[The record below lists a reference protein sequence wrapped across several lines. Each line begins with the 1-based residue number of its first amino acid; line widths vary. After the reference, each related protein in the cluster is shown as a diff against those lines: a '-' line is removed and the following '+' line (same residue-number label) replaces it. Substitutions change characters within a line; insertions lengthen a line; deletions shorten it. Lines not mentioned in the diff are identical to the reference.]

1 MINCPHGDFPHGG
14 IIKMAELIR
23 TKEDGSIGFGDY
35 TLFEKT
41 KLSDFEFQGNVYKC
55 KTFKELTRLE
65 KNDMFLYESE
75 PGTNVEGLKV
85 EGEKVTFT
93 VEGDGDTQITLGL
106 EDDTKYTVKVGDKD
120 LGILETKLGGKLSI
134 AVELRPDEPKAVI
147 IERR

>member
-1 MINCPHGDFPHGG
+1 MS
-14 IIKMAELIR
+14 ELIR

-75 PGTNVEGLKV
+75 PGTNVDGLKLD
-85 EGEKVTFT
+85 GSKVVFT

-106 EDDTKYTVKVGDKD
+106 EDDSRYAVKAGDKD
-120 LGILETKLGGKLSI
+120 LGILETKVGGKLSI
-134 AVELRPDEPKAVI
+134 AIELHTGEPKEVV